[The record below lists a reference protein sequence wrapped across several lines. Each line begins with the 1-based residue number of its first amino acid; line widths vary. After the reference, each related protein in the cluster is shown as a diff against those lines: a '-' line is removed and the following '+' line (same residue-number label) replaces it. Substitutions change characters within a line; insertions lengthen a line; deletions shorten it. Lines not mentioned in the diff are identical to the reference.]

1 RGTTGPGTTDAQV
14 SRTLQRLVDLRGEAW
29 EGRDPAALTLAMA
42 PDSPALAAEQGQL
55 EAARAL
61 GLVYPDVTFRVE
73 EAAVVE
79 QTQGRLTVEATITR
93 APLRAIDD
101 DGDEQLTSGMQTD
114 QLRIV
119 LAAAKEGWLLWSW
132 GEPGR

>member
-1 RGTTGPGTTDAQV
+1 
-14 SRTLQRLVDLRGEAW
+14 
-29 EGRDPAALTLAMA
+29 MA
-42 PDSPALAAEQGQL
+42 SDSPALAAEQGQL
-55 EAARAL
+55 ESALAL
-61 GLVYPDVTFRVE
+61 GLVYPDVTFRVD

-79 QTQGRLTVEATITR
+79 QTAGRLTLEATITR

-101 DGDEQLTSGMQTD
+101 NGDEQLTSGMQTD